1 MLFCNSLMSSTTQSY
16 SESPLVSYCLVAF
29 RQERFIEHAVRS
41 ALLQTYRPLQIII
54 SDDASP
60 DATPEI
66 VSSLA
71 ASYAGPH
78 QVVVNR
84 LKTNVGL
91 VGNLNAC
98 FSQAAGEYL
107 VPAAGDDIA
116 EPDRVAKLVARL
128 RSQENPVDIACSYFG
143 EIDEAG
149 QSTGYVKKEVVF
161 TPDAASPVR
170 SWRCGATGACVAYHR
185 SLWDDYGPLD
195 THVVSEDWVYSFR
208 AWLNRG
214 IAIVPEPLVK
224 HRTHSESLSVRARSV
239 KALPS
244 KTARM
249 ALRKK
254 MATSS
259 WAIAKE
265 WHRAWLLRRGQ
276 DNLGIHDQL
285 AQLVAIRAA
294 KVSAFDAS
302 PMLAL
307 RLSLRVALLGEP
319 LYGLKIAL
327 RRLLWPN

>member
-1 MLFCNSLMSSTTQSY
+1 MGITPPSY
-16 SESPLVSYCLVAF
+16 SEPPLASYCLVSY
-29 RQERFIEHAVRS
+29 RQERFIEQAVRS

-60 DATPEI
+60 DATPDI

-71 ASYAGPH
+71 ASYTGPH
-78 QVVVNR
+78 QVVVKR

-98 FSQAAGEYL
+98 FSQAEGEYL

-128 RSQENPVDIACSYFG
+128 GSQSHPVDIACSYFG

-149 QSTGYVKKEVVF
+149 QPTGYVKKEVVF
-161 TPDAASPVR
+161 TPDVGSPVKT
-170 SWRCGATGACVAYHR
+170 WRCGATGACVGYHR
-185 SLWDDYGPLD
+185 SLWDDFGPVD
-195 THVVSEDWVYSFR
+195 TDVVSEDWVYSFR

-214 IAIVPEPLVK
+214 IAVVPEPLVQ

-244 KTARM
+244 KLART

-265 WHRAWLLRRGQ
+265 WHRAWLLRRGE
-276 DNLGIHDQL
+276 DNLGIHRQL
-285 AQLVAIRAA
+285 ARLVAMRAA
-294 KVSAFDAS
+294 KVSSFDAS
-302 PMLAL
+302 PMDAL
-307 RLSLRVALLGEP
+307 RISLRVALLGEP
-319 LYGLKIAL
+319 LYGFKIAL
-327 RRLLWPN
+327 RRLF